1 MEITLYELIEKIG
14 NTDIKSIVMWI
25 LEIYGLALLTMIIS
39 PFIFFGIYKL
49 GIRIKNGNKR

>member
-1 MEITLYELIEKIG
+1 MEITLYEFIEKIG
-14 NTDIKSIVMWI
+14 NTDIKSIAMWI